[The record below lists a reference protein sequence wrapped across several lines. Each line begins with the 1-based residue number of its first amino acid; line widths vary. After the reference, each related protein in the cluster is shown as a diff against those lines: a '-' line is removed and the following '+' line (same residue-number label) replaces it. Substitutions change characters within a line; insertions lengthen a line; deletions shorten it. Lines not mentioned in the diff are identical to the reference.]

1 MNEQTQVQKQR
12 SVRPP
17 RTLGE
22 LLAWALAAASV
33 ASAAIHFSVIGEH
46 FHEAWYFGTF
56 FAVVAWAQLAWAVGI
71 VVRPSRR
78 MFLAGAALQSL
89 IAVIYFWSRT
99 SGLPIGP
106 EPWQPE
112 AWGFL
117 DGLST
122 TLEVFAAAGAFYLA
136 YRPLDQ
142 PVSRRTMSAALGTL
156 VVVVAATT
164 SAALAVTPAEMAGM
178 DSMASAAAAN
188 HNGMGSMSEG
198 SSTGG
203 SIGMGP
209 MTTGSSS
216 TGSTMGPMNMGST
229 SSSASTPAMAGMAGM
244 SGSSATTMT
253 TMPGMNMGGGGS
265 TTTTMPGMGNGSF
278 TLATNSPAGS
288 IMWPMMAMNMEPG
301 MQMAEPACTTTPT
314 TAQRQAAVSFVN
326 ATVAATSKYRSL
338 AAAKAAGFV
347 PVTPT
352 GNAVVH
358 YINWNNMA
366 KDVSPADVLNPNAVQ
381 SLVYANTPTGPRL
394 VAAMFLMPNGSTAT
408 PPQPGG
414 CLEQYHL
421 HTNLCFNSGN
431 VVVGVTNS
439 QGQCPSG
446 SVNRVTQPMLHVW
459 LAPIAGG
466 PLMVDAPNDAVVAA
480 AMQLPVA
487 DAPPERA

>member
-1 MNEQTQVQKQR
+1 
-12 SVRPP
+12 
-17 RTLGE
+17 
-22 LLAWALAAASV
+22 
-33 ASAAIHFSVIGEH
+33 VI
-46 FHEAWYFGTF
+46 
-56 FAVVAWAQLAWAVGI
+56 V
-71 VVRPSRR
+71 
-78 MFLAGAALQSL
+78 
-89 IAVIYFWSRT
+89 VIYFWSRT

-122 TLEVFAAAGAFYLA
+122 ALEAFAAAGALYLA

-164 SAALAVTPAEMAGM
+164 SAALALTPAEMAGM
-178 DSMASAAAAN
+178 GSMASAAASS
-188 HNGMGSMSEG
+188 HNGMSAMSDGST
-198 SSTGG
+198 TGG

-209 MTTGSSS
+209 MTSGTSS
-216 TGSTMGPMNMGST
+216 TGSTMPSTQMGST
-229 SSSASTPAMAGMAGM
+229 GSTTSMAGMSAM

-253 TMPGMNMGGGGS
+253 SMPGMQMGGGGS

-288 IMWPMMAMNMEPG
+288 IMWPMMSMNMEPG
-301 MQMAEPACTTTPT
+301 MQMAEPPCTTTPT
-314 TAQRQAAVSFVN
+314 AAQRQAAVSFVN

-358 YINWNNMA
+358 YINWNNMN
-366 KDVSPADVLNPNAVQ
+366 KDLSPADVLNPNAVQ
-381 SLVYANTPTGPRL
+381 SLVYANTSTGPRL
-394 VAAMFLMPNGSTAT
+394 VAAMFLMPNGSNAT

-439 QGQCPSG
+439 QGHCPSG

-466 PLMVDAPNDAVVAA
+466 PLMVDAPNDDVVAA
-480 AMQLPVA
+480 AMQLPAA